1 MLSKNK
7 EINLIDS
14 IKIMNLNYVSLFNF
28 HIVDGLLPSFEL
40 LTPDFCGTEADICI
54 KVTYSDNS
62 DDLIAANESPRSKFV
77 LKGRLSSNGNK
88 AVIVRSDED
97 NPEDTVC
104 GTLISKT

>member
-1 MLSKNK
+1 M
-7 EINLIDS
+7 
-14 IKIMNLNYVSLFNF
+14 SLLNF

-40 LTPDFCGTEADICI
+40 LTPDFCGAGADICI
-54 KVTYSDNS
+54 KVTYFDGS
-62 DDLIAANESPRSKFV
+62 DDLISANESTRSNFV

-104 GTLISKT
+104 VTVISKTQCNILLIENL

>member
-1 MLSKNK
+1 M
-7 EINLIDS
+7 INQ
-14 IKIMNLNYVSLFNF
+14 NYVSLLNF

-40 LTPDFCGTEADICI
+40 LTPDFCGTGADICI
-54 KVTYSDNS
+54 KVTYFDGS
-62 DDLIAANESPRSKFV
+62 DDLISANESPRSKFV

-104 GTLISKT
+104 GTLISKTEFDILCIETL